1 MCVLLEWQFLA
12 LVLVILMFYLYC
24 YSSCQGG
31 NNISMFLFK
40 RERIYFKMMK
50 RNHSTGLELK
60 KKKKEV
66 LGEQPVRNTILSQ
79 QNWRKNPHL
88 TKEAQIICQ
97 NITANQPS
105 KQLSQ
110 QLSREGWPWY
120 APETFMIYLTVIQL
134 NTDK

>member
-60 KKKKEV
+60 KKKKRCQGNSPLET
-66 LGEQPVRNTILSQ
+66 QY
-79 QNWRKNPHL
+79 WRKNPHL

-134 NTDK
+134 NTHK